1 MSKQKNLFE
10 LLKPE
15 AKRNLVRNI
24 IQYPESVNNLIKRL
38 KNFYLKSQL
47 TVDDVSGLHLFT
59 GTDWPN
65 NPIDAV
71 YCNDIFEPY
80 EK

>member
-1 MSKQKNLFE
+1 MSKEKNLFE

-24 IQYPESVNNLIKRL
+24 IKYPESVNSLISRL
-38 KNFYLKSQL
+38 KHLYLKSQL

-59 GTDWPN
+59 GTDWPD
-65 NPIDAV
+65 NPIDAI
-71 YCNDIFEPY
+71 YCNDIFDAY
-80 EK
+80 DR